1 MRSLW
6 IAVAALAV
14 LPGGAQAKRHPRP
27 RPHLAIT
34 AGVVQGASAS
44 RVAGSFV
51 ITNTGTARSA
61 RTVARLAVK
70 VSSKRWAAIKS
81 YRIRALLPRERQ
93 VVNVMPVTLPRH
105 PRGRF
110 LALRV
115 CVGATCRTVGSTR
128 LAPKTT
134 PVNPAPPPN
143 PRPAP
148 APTTPTTPATPTPPA
163 PPGPPARPA
172 DTTPPHPIAFAP
184 DTDLHETTAGA
195 DYWLFVPDAYDAT
208 HRTPSELFVW
218 MHGCG
223 GDAQGDL
230 DTYANSGESY
240 IMLSLDGAR
249 TDDGC
254 WDVNSSPARVLAAI
268 ADAEDRFN
276 IDRRR
281 VVIGGY
287 SSGGDLA
294 YRTAFYNA
302 YTFAGLLAEN
312 TSPFR
317 DTGSRAADSLA
328 AAAWRFPIVHLAHT
342 EDEVYAID
350 GVRSEIGA
358 LQQAGWNVTLVLRPG
373 RHADGRTDQDLKE
386 VLLPYLDAGWKAP

>member
-6 IAVAALAV
+6 IAVAALAA
-14 LPGGAQAKRHPRP
+14 LPGGAQARTHKGH
-27 RPHLAIT
+27 PHLTVKGI
-34 AGVVQGASAS
+34 VQGASAS

-51 ITNTGTARSA
+51 VTNTGTARSP
-61 RTVARLAVK
+61 RTTARLAVR
-70 VSSKRWAAIKS
+70 VSPKRWAAIKS
-81 YRIRALLPRERQ
+81 YRIPGLAPHARR
-93 VVNVMPVTLPRH
+93 VVTVAPVTLPRH
-105 PRGRF
+105 PAGRI

-128 LAPKTT
+128 LAARTT
-134 PVNPAPPPN
+134 PLVPAPT
-143 PRPAP
+143 PAP
-148 APTTPTTPATPTPPA
+148 APTTPTTPSPT
-163 PPGPPARPA
+163 GPPARPA

-184 DTDLHETTAGA
+184 DTDLHQTAAGA

-223 GDAQGDL
+223 GNAQGDL
-230 DTYANSGESY
+230 DTYAKSSESY

-254 WDVNSSPARVLAAI
+254 WDVNSDPARVLAAI

-281 VVIGGY
+281 LVIGGY

-302 YTFAGLLAEN
+302 DTFAGLLAEN

-317 DTGSRAADSLA
+317 DTGSSAADSLA
-328 AAAWRFPIVHLAHT
+328 AAAWRFPIVHLAHS
-342 EDEVYAID
+342 EDEVYGID
-350 GVRSEIGA
+350 GVSREIGT
-358 LQQAGWNVTLVLRPG
+358 LQQAGWNATLVVRPG
-373 RHADGRTDQDLKE
+373 RHSDASTDQDLEE
-386 VLLPYLDAGWKAP
+386 VLLPYLDAGWRAP